1 MKRILLALALVAS
14 VQVANAQIKSDADI
28 QKAIDKAEATAND
41 AKKGA
46 KPAPWLKLG
55 EAYVKAYTNPTA
67 NLSTGIDKQ
76 TFSLMAGEKPSAVEN
91 VTIDGQNYEKQVLSR
106 SNVYFTPAGQ
116 LAFFE
121 VTKPSVAGDP
131 LEKAVKAYAKAFS
144 LGAKDKEVDAALQN
158 IVGYYYQDAI
168 TAYSLGNLAKATD
181 LFGKAADASMTPP
194 SSKVDTNAVYNSAF
208 TALNAGNYAR
218 AKQYYNKCLDLGYT
232 AEGSVFASLSNC
244 ALAEKDTT
252 AAKQYLA
259 DGLKKYNLTEGE
271 THGKQPLHVLVKV
284 RLLKQSL
291 RDRGGQKVCHISA
304 LHIHSG
310 ESRGGDG
317 LLTSLSPIVIL
328 LADEIGDSPAVT
340 HYQSFISPLIP
351 EDVLKEPGGGA
362 AGITLE
368 AIVGEHDLL
377 NPSLCDKVLES
388 GEISLPKIPFGNV
401 SVECVPQRLRT
412 GVDSEMLGACLG
424 LEMTIRK
431 IALKA
436 PHDSG
441 SQEAGQVRILTV
453 GLHSPAP
460 AGIPKYVDIRGPE
473 SQAGILYTLTGLDCT
488 GEAVFDPGL
497 VADGRE
503 YFLYKLG
510 IERSRHT
517 YRHRVHCGIAV
528 TGDSVKRL
536 IPPVIGGNTKTGD
549 GL

>member
-28 QKAIDKAEATAND
+28 QKAIDKAEAT
-41 AKKGA
+41 
-46 KPAPWLKLG
+46 

-194 SSKVDTNAVYNSAF
+194 SSKVDTNAVYNTAF
-208 TALNAGNYAR
+208 TALNAGNIAR
-218 AKQYYNKCLDLGYT
+218 AKQYYNKCLDLGYA

-259 DGLKKYNLTEGE
+259 DGLKQY
-271 THGKQPLHVLVKV
+271 P
-284 RLLKQSL
+284 
-291 RDRGGQKVCHISA
+291 D
-304 LHIHSG
+304 
-310 ESRGGDG
+310 
-317 LLTSLSPIVIL
+317 
-328 LADEIGDSPAVT
+328 
-340 HYQSFISPLIP
+340 
-351 EDVLKEPGGGA
+351 
-362 AGITLE
+362 
-368 AIVGEHDLL
+368 
-377 NPSLCDKVLES
+377 NPS
-388 GEISLPKIPFGNV
+388 
-401 SVECVPQRLRT
+401 
-412 GVDSEMLGACLG
+412 
-424 LEMTIRK
+424 
-431 IALKA
+431 
-436 PHDSG
+436 
-441 SQEAGQVRILTV
+441 ILTN
-453 GLHSPAP
+453 L
-460 AGIPKYVDIRGPE
+460 INLYIQMKEDPKKIVELLDEASWMRPRPRCRT
-473 SQAGILYTLTGLDCT
+473 ILPSTMWKAT
-488 GEAVFDPGL
+488 
-497 VADGRE
+497 
-503 YFLYKLG
+503 
-510 IERSRHT
+510 S
-517 YRHRVHCGIAV
+517 
-528 TGDSVKRL
+528 
-536 IPPVIGGNTKTGD
+536 
-549 GL
+549 